1 MHPSIRRAYEERTH
15 PFINHPIHGVYG
27 KDLAYAQHD
36 YIKAKYDESGGPRTT
51 NQGGLMR
58 WLMPLLYKIM
68 RTEQPH
74 ADELEQLAIKVVKEV
89 WQITDE
95 LDFNAKLVQP
105 QDFTAPPLEQEP
117 PQPDIEGEEEG
128 EEEETITP
136 AEKGEIDKRITMNS
150 LIHGAAAHQMVT
162 MHHLVKNEITTID
175 PNLMK
180 MYDQIARASIYTHWL
195 TDIAQVAELAGQGGE
210 ESIQWPEMEEGGEG
224 AIIVNAKAVIFP
236 LLVHEL
242 SKGVMEVL
250 AAHGLPKDPQL
261 LKKVY
266 KHADV
271 LKDEFFHYLVGPEI
285 WRRFIKIIK
294 PKDLSRVI
302 STLATQ
308 SPGNIHKIIGEVIDN
323 PEQAQQ
329 IVNDMM
335 GGGKMEPRVESKSKK
350 LKPKVE
356 SKDLISTI
364 ADQITED
371 PDVMAEPKP
380 TPTIPM
386 PKTPPMPRPGPSTP
400 GPAPDKTPTPFRPP
414 KPAED
419 PRPKARRHPTGLR
432 TLHNR

>member
-36 YIKAKYDESGGPRTT
+36 HIKAKYDESGGPRTT

-95 LDFNAKLVQP
+95 LDFNAKLVRP
-105 QDFTAPPLEQEP
+105 QDFTPPPPPPEP
-117 PQPDIEGEEEG
+117 PQPGIEGE

-136 AEKGEIDKRITMNS
+136 EEKGEIDKRITMNS

-180 MYDQIARASIYTHWL
+180 MYDQMARASIYTHWL

-210 ESIQWPEMEEGGEG
+210 ESIQWPEMEGEG
-224 AIIVNAKAVIFP
+224 AITVNAKAVIFP

-250 AAHGLPKDPQL
+250 SAHGLPKDAKL

-294 PKDLSRVI
+294 PKNLSLAI
-302 STLATQ
+302 SKLASQ
-308 SPGNIHKIIGEVIDN
+308 SPNNIHKIIGDVVDN
-323 PEQAQQ
+323 PERARQ
-329 IVNDMM
+329 IMNNMI
-335 GGGKMEPRVESKSKK
+335 GGEEMASEPRIKEES
-350 LKPKVE
+350 LE
-356 SKDLISTI
+356 
-364 ADQITED
+364 
-371 PDVMAEPKP
+371 
-380 TPTIPM
+380 
-386 PKTPPMPRPGPSTP
+386 G
-400 GPAPDKTPTPFRPP
+400 
-414 KPAED
+414 
-419 PRPKARRHPTGLR
+419 
-432 TLHNR
+432 